1 MATERRQKRL
11 KGDDK
16 LTVRQDVPRSKRD
29 PEFKVAQRLSGDT
42 RRAWSQS
49 HPERFETV
57 QDLYGTSMSVGQ
69 IYDAK
74 GWNKKIPPEVTADPE
89 HDLHGDAGAP
99 VPSVMDRQLP
109 GFEDPQA
116 ASEPPRW
123 EDMPLRQRLNIEA
136 QVLAKTGA
144 TTKSMTEA
152 LGSQMDQAHYR
163 ADMQGLDHPVGANFY
178 DPGSEVGTAVDESA
192 REAQVTTNTM
202 LNMMGVTSPNVLFR
216 TEDEVSGAVGFPNL
230 RASVRASAMEQR
242 NPDVDIGDPQ
252 KPAPHEMTDAFI
264 QDENLGS
271 VGYPANIRKAAT
283 LSRVERTEGP
293 AAADPKQ
300 LFVTKSGDVG
310 GMGPKTGPFV
320 NSFRPSH
327 PDFTV
332 ADIHTG
338 GGGALAHLS
347 KVSPNPTEGE
357 KSPAEEALG
366 ITGVHSMI
374 DYSMR
379 QAMSQRGLPSI
390 RQAQAGQWAEE
401 RYQSKTATKRERS
414 TVDALGPE
422 KAVIHPDQFT
432 LFDEGSYD

>member
-1 MATERRQKRL
+1 MPIR
-11 KGDDK
+11 
-16 LTVRQDVPRSKRD
+16 
-29 PEFKVAQRLSGDT
+29 
-42 RRAWSQS
+42 
-49 HPERFETV
+49 
-57 QDLYGTSMSVGQ
+57 Q
-69 IYDAK
+69 IYWEK
-74 GWNKKIPPEVTADPE
+74 GWDKKIPPEVTADPE
-89 HDLHGDAGAP
+89 FGLHGDAGAT

-123 EDMPLRQRLNIEA
+123 EDMPLRQRISIEA
-136 QVLAKTGA
+136 QVLAKTGS
-144 TTKSMTEA
+144 TTKSMTRA
-152 LGSQMDQAHYR
+152 LGSQIDQAHYR
-163 ADMQGLDHPVGANFY
+163 SDMQGLDHPVGANFY

-230 RASVRASAMEQR
+230 RAGVRASAMEQR
-242 NPDVDIGDPQ
+242 NPDVGIGDPQ
-252 KPAPHEMTDAFI
+252 NPAPHEMTDAFI

-283 LSRVERTEGP
+283 LSRAERTEGP
-293 AAADPKQ
+293 AAADPKK
-300 LFVTKSGDVG
+300 LLVTKGGDVG

-320 NSFRPSH
+320 NSFKPSH

-347 KVSPNPTEGE
+347 KVSPDPQARQ
-357 KSPAEEALG
+357 KAPVEEALS
-366 ITGVHSMI
+366 ITGIHSMI

-401 RYQSKTATKRERS
+401 RYQSKSATKRERS

-422 KAVIHPDQFT
+422 KAVVHPDQFS
-432 LFDEGSYD
+432 LFDAGSE